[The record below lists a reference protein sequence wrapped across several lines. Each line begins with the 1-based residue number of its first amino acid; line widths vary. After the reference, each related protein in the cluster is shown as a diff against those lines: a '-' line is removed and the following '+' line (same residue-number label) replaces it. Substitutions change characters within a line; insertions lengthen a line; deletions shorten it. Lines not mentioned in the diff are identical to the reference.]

1 MCAVASH
8 ITTLRIC
15 AYHEPQVGEALC
27 RVRLLPALEEL
38 ALCLDVLLLEC
49 ERPNGEAW
57 SWTDG
62 TTASIACPRLR
73 ILAIHF
79 SVPDGPEDI
88 EVRTSAVDI
97 LHLLRALHGS
107 GDAASLELVLLGH
120 AARNVQCE
128 VEDFGSRIAR
138 IIRHPAFQC
147 LHDVD

>member
-1 MCAVASH
+1 MSRKWGKRYVVCGCSQHWRSSRCAWMCCCSSAKG
-8 ITTLRIC
+8 L
-15 AYHEPQVGEALC
+15 
-27 RVRLLPALEEL
+27 
-38 ALCLDVLLLEC
+38 
-49 ERPNGEAW
+49 
-57 SWTDG
+57 
-62 TTASIACPRLR
+62 TARRSIACPRLR